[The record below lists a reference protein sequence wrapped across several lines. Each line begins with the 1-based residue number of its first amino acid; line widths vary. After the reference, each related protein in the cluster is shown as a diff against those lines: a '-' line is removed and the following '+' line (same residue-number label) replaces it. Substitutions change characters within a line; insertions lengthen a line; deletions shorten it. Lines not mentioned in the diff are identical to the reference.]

1 MIKRVKIT
9 RDDRKRVNFIL
20 LCVVLL
26 GTSTTD
32 VLNLYEN
39 FIIIII
45 VIILNDLK
53 NYVNGWIFYCIPLR
67 MWIILLIR
75 ALHCVDQLY
84 FLS

>member
-1 MIKRVKIT
+1 MIIIIIIIIIINSSSNSSSSIIIIVI
-9 RDDRKRVNFIL
+9 FIII
-20 LCVVLL
+20 
-26 GTSTTD
+26 
-32 VLNLYEN
+32 
-39 FIIIII
+39 IIIII

-84 FLS
+84 FSS